1 MNPLVATAVALTDRV
16 EVAIDAGDWAQA
28 RELETQ
34 RRALLEQLAAA
45 PDAAR
50 EVAQTF
56 AALDGRTRRLIGL
69 VEHHKRRV
77 LREAAVAK
85 TGHDG
90 AAAYADNSASQSPAA
105 DESAAADKSAAK
117 TAA

>member
-1 MNPLVATAVALTDRV
+1 MNPLVAAVIALTDRV
-16 EVAIDAGDWAQA
+16 QDAIDAGDWPQAQQ
-28 RELETQ
+28 LETQ
-34 RRALLEQLAAA
+34 RRELLERLAAS
-45 PDAAR
+45 PDATG

-56 AALDGRTRRLIGL
+56 AALEGSTRRLIGL

-85 TGHDG
+85 TAHDG
-90 AAAYADNSASQSPAA
+90 AAAYTDNSAAEPAA
-105 DESAAADKSAAK
+105 H